1 MQMPHH
7 VFQVPDIIFYQTRK
21 KMIMAEMDNMS
32 LLLLVNSTKDKDG
45 ASESS
50 NGIPQQKTGNR
61 KSI

>member
-1 MQMPHH
+1 MS
-7 VFQVPDIIFYQTRK
+7 
-21 KMIMAEMDNMS
+21 EMDNMS

-45 ASESS
+45 ASEIS